1 MEKSVSFGGRRN
13 GAKDVLWKGELGD
26 SSDFLEIVE
35 SMTEMTSNLELKLS
49 ITTEL
54 IHFLQ

>member
-1 MEKSVSFGGRRN
+1 MEKSVSFGGRKI

-35 SMTEMTSNLELKLS
+35 SMTEMTSNLE
-49 ITTEL
+49 
-54 IHFLQ
+54 